1 MSELRE
7 WSTRLIAKQTDHKG
21 EIQRSLKRL
30 QNVEHQLRQAWEARN
45 VALARARNRQL
56 FADQAVRAEQWLASK
71 EAFLK
76 QVNTTL
82 MIGSLC
88 CFHRNK

>member
-7 WSTRLIAKQTDHKG
+7 WSTKLIAKQSDHKG

-30 QNVEHQLRQAWEARN
+30 QNVEHQLRQAWETRN
-45 VALARARNRQL
+45 IALARARNRQL
-56 FADQAVRAEQWLASK
+56 FADQGARAEQWLASK

-76 QVNTTL
+76 QVKALFLILVLVICT
-82 MIGSLC
+82 
-88 CFHRNK
+88 